1 MTNKPDSSLLLG
13 QTLVL
18 IGMPGAGKSSVGRRL
33 GALLGVPFV
42 DSDQEIEKAAGMTIP
57 QIFETYGEPAFR
69 DGERK
74 VIARLLDG
82 EPKVLSTGG
91 GAFMNEE
98 TRKLI
103 KDKALSL
110 WIKAPFDV
118 LFERVSRTDD
128 RPLLRKGDP
137 ATILRDLMR
146 TREPVYEQADL
157 TVQSDASPIDVMS
170 QRILAALAAYGEG
183 KRP

>member
-1 MTNKPDSSLLLG
+1 MANPSDSPFSLPK
-13 QTLVL
+13 TLVL

-33 GALLGVPFV
+33 ASRLDCPFA

-74 VIARLLDG
+74 VIARLLGG

-91 GAFMNEE
+91 GAFMNEQ
-98 TRKLI
+98 TRALI
-103 KDKALSL
+103 KQEALSV
-110 WIKAPFDV
+110 WIQASFDT

-128 RPLLRKGDP
+128 RPLLRRGDP
-137 ATILRDLMR
+137 ATILRELMR
-146 TREPVYEQADL
+146 TREPVYAQADI
-157 TVQSDASPIDVMS
+157 TVLSDESPLDVTAT
-170 QRILAALAAYGEG
+170 RIMDALASHRKGC
-183 KRP
+183 

>member
-1 MTNKPDSSLLLG
+1 MIAKALKGNGKPVDSPFSLPK
-13 QTLVL
+13 TLVL

-33 GALLGVPFV
+33 ASRLDCPFA

-74 VIARLLDG
+74 VIARLLGG

-91 GAFMNEE
+91 GAFMNEQ
-98 TRKLI
+98 TRALI
-103 KDKALSL
+103 KQEALSV
-110 WIKAPFDV
+110 WIQASFDT

-128 RPLLRKGDP
+128 RPLLRRAIRPQSFANLCGRGNLF
-137 ATILRDLMR
+137 TLRLISR
-146 TREPVYEQADL
+146 F
-157 TVQSDASPIDVMS
+157 
-170 QRILAALAAYGEG
+170 
-183 KRP
+183 